1 MALAA
6 TYTSENCPGIPK
18 GAVVRVHTDMLAADQ
33 QAAWLHARRV
43 HSNIYWQNKL
53 KQEENTNDGKRQSLQ
68 QAGD

>member
-18 GAVVRVHTDMLAADQ
+18 GAVVRIHTDMLAADQ
-33 QAAWLHARRV
+33 QAAWLYARRV
-43 HSNIYWQNKL
+43 HSGIYWQNKL
-53 KQEENTNDGKRQSLQ
+53 KQEENTNDGKRKSLQ